1 MARETFHGNVVD
13 ASDFVTG
20 LYKFKV
26 ATHKACLDYLKRQ
39 CPRLEEYMR
48 ENAPWKD
55 RTGEARKQLNAHT
68 DTDNAA
74 GGMTEIRITLE
85 SPVVNSRGQEYGGF
99 LEDGT
104 SHARPYPILEPTLRL
119 KAPLVFNGIRGILD
133 KRVVLDDSGEGY

>member
-13 ASDFVTG
+13 DSDYVSG

-39 CPRLEEYMR
+39 EPRLEEYMR
-48 ENAPWKD
+48 ENAPWQD

-68 DTDNAA
+68 DADNAA
-74 GGMTEIRITLE
+74 GGMSEIRVTLE
-85 SPVVNSRGQEYGGF
+85 SPVVNSRGQEYGNF

-119 KAPLVFNGIRGILD
+119 KAPLLFQGLRGILD
-133 KRVVLDDSGEGY
+133 KKVILNDQSL